1 MSKANLFDR
10 EVVANKSPRNVFDLS
25 YSSIFSSPVGLIL
38 PAYIEDVKSG
48 DKLKL
53 SASSVCRTRPV
64 NTSAFMAFDQRVD
77 FWYVPYYL
85 LWSAYEQW
93 RLSQSYPHST
103 TSLHN
108 PGGQYLLPSTTFN
121 SAYLALTGILNIGS
135 SSDAISGDPDVGFA
149 LRMLDMCNYFAINLP
164 LYSQFSWK
172 DDLNTDRE
180 LPDGSKLQFTLLA
193 SRLNSVTGA
202 LDTSGLRMNY
212 FRLAAYQC
220 VYMHGYRNQEFE
232 KLDPSYYNCDSL
244 FLKDN
249 KSPVPDN
256 SSTVP
261 TPVVSTPMYL
271 SGSNNSG
278 SVDSICFNKLFTPR
292 YKNWRRDL
300 FTSLKPSSG
309 FDTLT
314 TPIIPGFDEPG
325 NTGSSFAWP
334 TLLGELE
341 IPNTDSANYFGSDGT
356 AQTNA
361 NPFQRLL
368 SSGGNSVLYAQN
380 IYNLLAQDK
389 FSRSMIYADKN
400 YKDQMKAIFGSY
412 DEDDL
417 HEPILLGS
425 YSCDVSISDVVAT
438 SAGNDGDTGNISSSV
453 LGEIAGKGYGNNS
466 NHVFERQFD
475 RDGIVIGMHYI
486 MPRNNY
492 DSYRTNRFNTKVS
505 RFDYFYPQFDG
516 LGLQPCYAYERN
528 LFALGTSS
536 ELPPTSLSSLLGFSP
551 RYIEYKTRQS
561 ETHGSFMSGQ
571 PDYDWTLSNNAF
583 GILSASDPANYKIM
597 PDITDRLFTVA
608 YDGSIQTDPFICY
621 FSFNVDKISNM
632 EVFGTPSL

>member
-85 LWSAYEQW
+85 IWSSYEQW
-93 RLSQSYPHST
+93 RLSQSFPHST
-103 TSLHN
+103 SSLHN
-108 PGGQYLLPSTTFN
+108 VGDQYLLPCTTFN
-121 SAYLALTGILNIGS
+121 SVYNALSGISAVS
-135 SSDAISGDPDVGFA
+135 SSPDAVSGNPDVGFA
-149 LRMLDMCNYFAINLP
+149 LRMLDMCNYFAINTP
-164 LYSQFSWK
+164 QYSQFSWL
-172 DDLNTDRE
+172 DE
-180 LPDGSKLQFTLLA
+180 LSDFEILGS
-193 SRLNSVTGA
+193 RINSVTSA

-220 VYMHGYRNQEFE
+220 VYMHGYRNQEYE

-249 KSPVPDN
+249 KSPLPN
-256 SSTVP
+256 NSTVVP
-261 TPVVSTPMYL
+261 NPVISTPLYL
-271 SGSNNSG
+271 SGNNNSG
-278 SVDSICFNKLFTPR
+278 AVDSICFNKLFTPR

-314 TPIIPGFDEPG
+314 SPLIPGFGSPG
-325 NTGSSFAWP
+325 NSGSSFAWP
-334 TLLGELE
+334 TSVSELE
-341 IPNTDSANYFGSDGT
+341 VVDGNYVNYFGGDGT
-356 AQTNA
+356 SQTSA
-361 NPFQRLL
+361 NPFQRL
-368 SSGGNSVLYAQN
+368 SSDNGEVVLYAQN

-400 YKDQMKAIFGSY
+400 YKDQMKAIFGDY
-412 DEDDL
+412 ADDDL
-417 HEPILLGS
+417 HEPLLLGS
-425 YSCDVSISDVVAT
+425 YSCDVSISDIVAT
-438 SAGNDGDTGNISSSV
+438 SAGNDGDTANVSSSV
-453 LGEIAGKGYGNNS
+453 LGEIAGKGYGNNT

-475 RDGIVIGMHYI
+475 KDGIVIGMHYI

-516 LGLQPCYAYERN
+516 LGLQPCFAYERN
-528 LFALGTSS
+528 LFSTGTSS
-536 ELPPTSLSSLLGFSP
+536 EIPASSLSSLLGFSP
-551 RYIEYKTRQS
+551 RYVEYKTRQS

-571 PDYDWTLSNNAF
+571 PDYDWTLSNNSF
-583 GILSASDPANYKIM
+583 GITSASDPTNYKIM
-597 PDITDRLFTVA
+597 PDITDRLFSVA
-608 YDGSIQTDPFICY
+608 YNGSIQTDPFICY